1 MAVRMT
7 GGFRMD
13 PQWVARQARTAG
25 QVSRISYDAQDEMY
39 EIFGQVYADRQASEE
54 RIFRRY
60 TELNRGLTVIEDPET
75 GERFEVPLG
84 SNYWWRLDDAGP
96 LLGTEGALPP
106 DLPGYWVRQ
115 MRMRR

>member
-1 MAVRMT
+1 
-7 GGFRMD
+7 MD